1 MTERRIEE
9 LLALRYAS
17 ICDRRNFSDIK
28 DIVTQDFK
36 QNGPEWQCD
45 GAAAFEAQLGY
56 LAENFSAT
64 MHMVGNQ
71 LGEWQGEVYFGETYS
86 IANHLYQKNG
96 VERKLDMAIR
106 YDEEIR
112 QEHGVYKY
120 ARRDVH
126 VIWVSDTPLSS

>member
-1 MTERRIEE
+1 MSTRRIEE

-17 ICDRRNFSDIK
+17 ICDKRNFSDIQ
-28 DIVTQDFK
+28 DIVTEDFT
-36 QNGPEWQCD
+36 QTGPEWQCD
-45 GAAAFEAQLGY
+45 GAEAFEAQLGY
-56 LAENFSAT
+56 LKVNFSAT

-71 LGEWQGEVYFGETYS
+71 LGAWGSDIYRGETYS
-86 IANHLYQKNG
+86 IANHLYQKDG
-96 VERKLDMAIR
+96 VARKLDMAIR

-126 VIWVSDTPLSS
+126 VIWVSDTALYS

>member
-56 LAENFSAT
+56 LAENCSAT

-120 ARRDVH
+120 ARRDVN

>member
-1 MTERRIEE
+1 MTTRRIEE

-17 ICDRRNFSDIK
+17 ICDKRNFSDVK
-28 DIVTQDFK
+28 DIVTEDFK
-36 QNGPEWQCD
+36 QTGPEWHCD

-56 LAENFSAT
+56 LKDNFSAT

-71 LGEWQGEVYFGETYS
+71 LGEWQGEVYRGETYS
-86 IANHLYQKNG
+86 IANHLYEKDG
-96 VERKLDMAIR
+96 IARKLDMAIR

-112 QEHGVYKY
+112 QENGVYKY

-126 VIWVSDTPLSS
+126 VIWVSDTALYS